1 MKTLLEQTKS
11 FCEEAEWLGSP
22 IHDAP
27 KSQLVMLAEELT
39 LTPASG
45 SLHSQFGLLFRFL
58 YGLKPDEAAVEET
71 DIITRILNETSA

>member
-1 MKTLLEQTKS
+1 MKTLLEQTKL

-39 LTPASG
+39 QAPASG
-45 SLHSQFGLLFRFL
+45 SLHSQYGLLFRFL
-58 YGLKPDEAAVEET
+58 YGLKPEEAPKEEM
-71 DIITRILNETSA
+71 DLITRILTESA